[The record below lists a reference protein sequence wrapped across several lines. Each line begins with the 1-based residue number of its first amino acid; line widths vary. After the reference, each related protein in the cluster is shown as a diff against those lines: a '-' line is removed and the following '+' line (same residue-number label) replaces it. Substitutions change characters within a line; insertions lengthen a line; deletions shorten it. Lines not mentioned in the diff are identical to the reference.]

1 MLLRGILIALSGFLF
16 IFAPGVPMGLL
27 RRYGRGF
34 PRELLYWGMGIWLV
48 VLIPTYFLQSLAR
61 QVVQGPG
68 STVTSFEAEPGTYA
82 LSLLNAVLAALLLA
96 GGMAIY
102 LRRKR
107 LEASERD
114 EGGLTLGF
122 GVGLIAQ
129 VFTGLS
135 LVGAGF
141 RLVYG
146 DTAESGLRELA
157 SSPMLDLLVALIAMV
172 LFRVAL
178 LTVSGAVGVLLSRS
192 VGGSPRFF
200 WLAAGIYAGF
210 SWAIVAAQLAI
221 GGENPGAIL
230 AGQASLLTSAVT
242 VAYYLVAIALAYVWL
257 QRMLTREPPTTAPAP
272 RPSGRAR
279 RNA

>member
-1 MLLRGILIALSGFLF
+1 MLIRGVLIALSGFLF

-48 VLIPTYFLQSLAR
+48 TLVPTYFLQSLVR
-61 QVVQGPG
+61 QVVQGGG
-68 STVTSFEAEPGTYA
+68 SVITDFQAEPSTYG
-82 LSLLNAVLAALLLA
+82 LTLVNAVLAALLLA

-102 LRRKR
+102 LRRKK
-107 LEASERD
+107 LPDPERI

-141 RLVYG
+141 RLTFG
-146 DTAESGLRELA
+146 DTTDAGLSALA
-157 SSPMLDLLVALIAMV
+157 NAAMLDLMVGLLAMV
-172 LFRVAL
+172 LFRIAL
-178 LTVSGAVGVLLSRS
+178 LTVSGVVGILVVRS
-192 VGGSPRFF
+192 VSGAPRQF

-210 SWAIVAAQLAI
+210 SWVIVAAQLAI
-221 GGENPGAIL
+221 GGENPATIM
-230 AGQASLLTSAVT
+230 AGQASLLTSTVT
-242 VAYYLVAIALAYVWL
+242 VAYYLAAIALAYGWL
-257 QRMLTREPPTTAPAP
+257 RRALASDPAGAGAAD
-272 RPSGRAR
+272 RRLRRGR
-279 RNA
+279 

>member
-1 MLLRGILIALSGFLF
+1 MIIRGVLIALSGFLF

-27 RRYGRGF
+27 RRFGRGF

-48 VLIPTYFLQSLAR
+48 VLIPTYFLQSLVR
-61 QVVQGPG
+61 QMVEGPG
-68 STVTSFEAEPGTYA
+68 SPVTSFQAEPLTYA
-82 LSLLNAVLAALLLA
+82 LSLVNAALAALLLA

-102 LRRKR
+102 LRRR
-107 LEASERD
+107 PLEGPQRD

-146 DTAESGLRELA
+146 DTADAGLRELA
-157 SSPMLDLLVALIAMV
+157 SAPMLGLMVALLAMV
-172 LFRVAL
+172 LFRAAL
-178 LTVSGAVGVLLSRS
+178 LIVSGVVGVLIARS
-192 VGGSPRFF
+192 ARGPARSF

-210 SWAIVAAQLAI
+210 SWLIVAAQLLI

-242 VAYYLVAIALAYVWL
+242 VVYYLVAIALAFGWL
-257 QRMLTREPPTTAPAP
+257 QRTLSGAPPASAAAGQPP
-272 RPSGRAR
+272 RRAR
-279 RNA
+279 KTT

>member
-1 MLLRGILIALSGFLF
+1 MLIALSGFLF

-27 RRYGRGF
+27 RRFGRSF
-34 PRELLYWGMGIWLV
+34 PRELLYWGMGIWMV
-48 VLIPTYFLQSLAR
+48 ALIPTYFLQSLVR
-61 QVVQGPG
+61 QAVQGGG
-68 STVTSFEAEPGTYA
+68 SIITAFQAEPATYA
-82 LSLLNAVLAALLLA
+82 LSLVNALLAALLLA
-96 GGMAIY
+96 VGMAIY

-107 LEASERD
+107 LPEAERD
-114 EGGLTLGF
+114 EGGLTMGF

-141 RLVYG
+141 RLAYG
-146 DTAESGLRELA
+146 DTGDPGLRQLA
-157 SSPMLDLLVALIAMV
+157 NSPMLDLLVGLLAMV

-178 LTVSGAVGVLLSRS
+178 LTVSGVVGILIARS
-192 VGGSPRFF
+192 VGGSRRFF

-210 SWAIVAAQLAI
+210 SWLIVAAQLAI

-242 VAYYLVAIALAYVWL
+242 VVYYLAAIALAYAWL
-257 QRMLTREPPTTAPAP
+257 QRRLTDDTLATAPSA
-272 RPSGRAR
+272 RPSRRGRR
-279 RNA
+279 QT